1 MRYMLSAMMLLV
13 ALHCWPAAAA
23 DGPLEMTVPQGW
35 TLEYKGEN
43 GVDFYSLTPPSA
55 GSGLLM
61 FFKWPAPT
69 RPAEMPMLV
78 KKMADGFVKATA
90 KSGNYKLTSKKY
102 EIESLSSEHCK
113 GNHTA
118 FWIKSGKDDLV
129 QGIFM
134 VSVDG
139 QIWNGQF
146 TGQSEH
152 WLTTLKTLKSLKK
165 KG

>member
-1 MRYMLSAMMLLV
+1 MRYILSAMMLLA
-13 ALHCWPAAAA
+13 ALHCRLAAAA
-23 DGPLEMTVPQGW
+23 DGPLEVTVPQGW

-43 GVDFYSLTPPSA
+43 GVDFYSATPPSA

-61 FFKWPAPT
+61 LFKWPAPT
-69 RPAEMPMLV
+69 RSAEIPVLV
-78 KKMADGFVKATA
+78 KKLADGFVKATA
-90 KSGNYKLTSKKY
+90 KSGKYKLTSKKY
-102 EIESLSSEHCK
+102 EVEKLRGEHCF
-113 GNHTA
+113 GNHAA

-146 TGQSEH
+146 TGQSEN
-152 WLTTLKTLKSLKK
+152 WLAALKTLKSLKK